1 MSILIRLDQNIPI
14 EARDGVRLAAD
25 IYRPDD
31 GEKHPAIIVRT
42 PYHSDEVFSFSYVQI
57 MPTVLAGY
65 ALVITYLRGRYGS
78 EGQYN
83 PKSFNKFSGP
93 DGYDTIEWIAAQPWC
108 DGNIGMAGESALG
121 RVQWKAA
128 CENPPHLKAIAPG
141 LTGAPG
147 EKNPEIDESPVYLK
161 VAIDYS
167 LLIAGDV
174 IDRLDEKGVDTTEIR
189 RSIDAV
195 RDDPSLAYNYLP
207 LKSVPQFNFPGMK
220 ETWQGQFPITEQR
233 SEYGLD
239 KPYPFQAVRIPS
251 LNIASWYDPWSR
263 TSFHTFLSMK
273 EKAGSAYA
281 REHQHVFAGPWCH
294 NRPMRALG
302 DIDFGPLADDVGSR
316 AWEYQLSFFDKYLRG
331 KDINLPAVRYFTMG
345 RNSWHEAS
353 DWPLPHTD
361 WQRFFLHSH
370 AGANSRSG
378 DGLLS
383 RDEPQN
389 EPPDTYVYNPL
400 HPVPTAGGRG
410 AVAEVG
416 FVTGPIDQ
424 IHIERRADVL
434 CYTTSE
440 LEQDIEVTGPLNLR
454 LFAATSCRDTD
465 FTAKLVDVYPDGRAY
480 NIADGIVR
488 GRYRNSI
495 SQPELLKP
503 GEVTE
508 FVIRLGPTSQ
518 LFRRGHRI
526 RIDIASSDFPNYD
539 RNLNTGNRIGEDS
552 EGIPAL
558 TIINHQ
564 TGYASY
570 IDLPIIPSMQ

>member
-1 MSILIRLDQNIPI
+1 MSILIRVDKNVPI
-14 EARDGVRLAAD
+14 EARDGVILAAD
-25 IYRPDD
+25 IYRADD
-31 GEKHPAIIVRT
+31 DEKHPAIIVRT
-42 PYHSDEVFSFSYVQI
+42 PYHSDEVFSFSYVQV

-65 ALVITYLRGRYGS
+65 ALVIASLRGRYGS
-78 EGQYN
+78 GGEYDLRSYQ
-83 PKSFNKFSGP
+83 KIAGP
-93 DGYDTIEWIAAQPWC
+93 DGYDTVEWIAGQPWC

-141 LTGAPG
+141 LTGTPG
-147 EKNPEIDESPVYLK
+147 ERSPEADEAPVYLK
-161 VAIDYS
+161 IAISHS
-167 LLIAGDV
+167 LLIADDV
-174 IDRLDEKGVDTTEIR
+174 IDKLDEKGVDTTEIR
-189 RSIDAV
+189 HSIDAV
-195 RDDPSLAYNYLP
+195 RDDPSLAYNFLP
-207 LKSVPQFNFPGMK
+207 LESVPQFDFPGMR
-220 ETWQGQFPITEQR
+220 EIWQAHFERR
-233 SEYGLD
+233 SQYGSEE
-239 KPYPFQAVRIPS
+239 PYPFQAIRIPS

-273 EKAGSAYA
+273 TKAGSAYA
-281 REHQHVFAGPWCH
+281 RQHQHLFAGPWCH
-294 NRPMRALG
+294 HRPQRALG

-331 KDINLPAVRYFTMG
+331 KDINLPAIRYFTMG
-345 RNSWHEAS
+345 RNSWQDAP
-353 DWPLPHTD
+353 DWPLPQTT

-370 AGANSRSG
+370 AGANSCSG

-424 IHIERRADVL
+424 VHVERRADVL
-434 CYTTSE
+434 CYTTPE
-440 LEQDIEVTGPLNLR
+440 LERDIEVTGPLELH

-488 GRYRNSI
+488 ARYRNSLF
-495 SQPELLKP
+495 QPELLTP
-503 GEVTE
+503 GEVIE
-508 FVIRLGPTSQ
+508 FTIRLGPASQ

-526 RIDIASSDFPNYD
+526 RIDIASSDFPTYD
-539 RNLNTGNRIGEDS
+539 RNLNTGNVTGEDT

-558 TIINHQ
+558 QTVYHQ

-570 IDLPIIPSMQ
+570 IDLPVIPLV